1 MFNLSFSVKT
11 VERAIFI
18 NSIPKSGTNLAI
30 GLFGATL
37 RWKIAIKRGYRPWLY
52 KSEQNLSRSLAS
64 LDTGKLYHGHLEYSV
79 GRSRA
84 LKRSSA
90 TIIFIHRD
98 LKDVVLSHWKYV
110 KYMDKKHRYWKDK
123 IGDNENL
130 IKRII
135 DGDCEQP
142 GLKKIYNSYMQWM
155 NHEDI
160 IAIGFN
166 ELIKW
171 KSSGRCPKSLNHLKL
186 DLKRHK
192 FIDEYSQTDSKSIV
206 VCREEILEV
215 KELIKKHL
223 V

>member
-1 MFNLSFSVKT
+1 MFNLSFSVKS

-30 GLFGATL
+30 GVFGATL
-37 RWKIAIKRGYRPWLY
+37 RWKIAVKRGFRPWLF
-52 KSEQNLSRSLAS
+52 KSEHKLNHCLAS
-64 LDTGKLYHGHLEYSV
+64 LDAGKLYHGHLEYSV
-79 GRSRA
+79 GRLRA

-90 TIIFIHRD
+90 IIIFIHRD

-135 DGDCEQP
+135 DGDSEQP

-155 NHEDI
+155 NHEGV
-160 IAIGFN
+160 IAIGFE

-171 KSSGRCPKSLNHLKL
+171 KSSGRCPEPLNHLKL

-192 FIDEYSQTDSKSIV
+192 FINKYSQTDSRSILV
-206 VCREEILEV
+206 NREEILEV
-215 KELIKKHL
+215 KELIKKYL